1 MNMEMFFP
9 TIVMLLGTSFA
20 LVVAIY
26 VLSPQYAKRL
36 AMWMLKPVAAIFCAM
51 TMIQLLGQSLSQPSG
66 LLLLVGVILTS
77 IAAYLIRE
85 ARRGNREGFDQRG
98 VERTPVNMPELG
110 EDDR

>member
-1 MNMEMFFP
+1 MEMFFP

-20 LVVAIY
+20 LVAAIY

-36 AMWMLKPVAAIFCAM
+36 AMWLLKPVAAIFCAM
-51 TMIQLLGQSLSQPSG
+51 TMIQLLALSFHHLFQPSG
-66 LLLLVGVILTS
+66 LLVLVGIVLIS

-98 VERTPVNMPELG
+98 VERTPVNMPEFG
-110 EDDR
+110 GG